1 MELSNFLRSLLSEKY
16 SREIGLIDESFSSED
31 LAKLQYFLKAGE
43 SPDTIAFLEEGI
55 CRGFYLDKEGNE
67 HTTNF
72 FVAPTFL
79 ADLNGFIQQKRAIF
93 NLQALTPV
101 KIRVCRLSKLY
112 EMAEEHLI
120 INKLF
125 RLILERAYS
134 FQQDR
139 QAAFIYSD
147 ATERY
152 RHLMENRKELIEQV
166 PQKYLASY
174 LGIQPQ
180 SLSRIRNLLAQ
191 GK

>member
-1 MELSNFLRSLLSEKY
+1 MELSNFLKSLLSDKY
-16 SREIGLIDESFSSED
+16 FLEIDLMEESFSSED
-31 LAKLQYFLKAGE
+31 LVKNQYFLKAGD
-43 SPDTIAFLEEGI
+43 SPDTIAYLEEGI

-79 ADLNGFIQQKRAIF
+79 ADLNGFIQKKSAKF
-93 NLQALTPV
+93 NLQALTSA
-101 KIRVCRLSKLY
+101 KIRICRLSKLY
-112 EMAEEHLI
+112 EMAEEYLI

-125 RLILERAYS
+125 RLILEAAYS

-139 QAAFIYSD
+139 QASFIYSD

-152 RHLMENRKELIEQV
+152 KDLMENRKQLIEQV

-180 SLSRIRNLLAQ
+180 SLSRIRNLIAK